1 MKKRKLA
8 SSLFG
13 AAGAVLMTAGVVL
26 CLSHLNAQPE
36 LLELPEGA
44 KQQAEAFANALNSAD
59 LEGAGKCIYGQPD
72 LAGESRED
80 PIKDLARQK
89 YQKALSCKLNDEP
102 RGLDS
107 GIGWD
112 ATIEVLDFEAMTE
125 EWIAGAKAIAQMGE
139 GTQTDSD
146 AALYTALE
154 QTTERKSSHTVMLK
168 LIYRDD
174 RWWVAADETL
184 LRLLVGW
191 Y

>member
-1 MKKRKLA
+1 MKIRKLA

-26 CLSHLNAQPE
+26 CLSHLNAQPK
-36 LLELPEGA
+36 LLQLPEGA
-44 KQQAEAFANALNSAD
+44 KQQAETFANALNSAD

-72 LAGESRED
+72 LVGESRED
-80 PIKDLARQK
+80 PIKDLAWQK
-89 YQKALSCKLNDEP
+89 HQNALSCKLSDTP

-125 EWIAGAKAIAQMGE
+125 EWIAGAKAIAQIE
-139 GTQTDSD
+139 AGTQTEPDG
-146 AALYTALE
+146 ALYAALE
-154 QTTERKSSHTVMLK
+154 QITERKSSHTITLK

-184 LRLLVGW
+184 LGLLVGG